1 MTFRTPIAE
10 DLLIITNTYPFLSN
24 YGGIFVEQQVETIR
38 KNFKEVNVI
47 SPLSYFPS
55 FLLNYN
61 FFRNYSSY
69 KISPKNYKNLGKKT
83 FTLQFL

>member
-61 FFRNYSSY
+61 FF
-69 KISPKNYKNLGKKT
+69 
-83 FTLQFL
+83 